1 MKHEI
6 RKLTA
11 KIISAGTALL
21 AFATPVSANAI
32 MEAPWFQGGM
42 QLAKDATA
50 AGLVIFPLI
59 GIAFSIYYWFRR
71 GIAEPEEKKR
81 WQDRAVNAMLIGIV
95 VGLISGVASL
105 LSSYMVAG

>member
-1 MKHEI
+1 MKNIEMKKI
-6 RKLTA
+6 A
-11 KIISAGTALL
+11 GKIIGTGTAIL

-32 MEAPWFQGGM
+32 METAWFKGAM
-42 QLAKDATA
+42 KLANDATS

-105 LSSYMVAG
+105 LSSYMAG